1 MLTTKNETGTKII
14 LKKSELWIPELMLS
28 IKTWI
33 LLDKVYGESLKSVS
47 TTFFRNISN
56 KLIKVAIKPK
66 ANTPKMDI
74 PDFLIKDA
82 ISKLIDKYVTI
93 YKSKSEK
100 QRIKCS
106 GILKAFVS
114 LFPRMIKY
122 GINEA
127 KAMHAM

>member
-100 QRIKCS
+100 QRILHRVPEKRKH
-106 GILKAFVS
+106 ILSHCIYRIELKMVRYS
-114 LFPRMIKY
+114 
-122 GINEA
+122 
-127 KAMHAM
+127 